1 MQVNAPYC
9 FSESSLTPCDLI
21 SRYWGIESNAP
32 LIRFDVY
39 GGPRFENAKSLRRIP
54 FCLLKLRVHNHAIL
68 VLISLVKYGINL
80 DISRISL
87 HQILSAI
94 LQICHPT
101 LWCRLCVSHNASS
114 LVMMTARV
122 ALTATLIHRNTHSE
136 YLRKTVTLYG

>member
-1 MQVNAPYC
+1 
-9 FSESSLTPCDLI
+9 
-21 SRYWGIESNAP
+21 
-32 LIRFDVY
+32 VY